1 MNIVVAIDSLKGSL
15 SSLEAGEAIKTG
27 ILKVMSDA
35 KVSVRPLADGGEG
48 TVEALALGMGGKLV
62 TVNVTG
68 PLGKKVDCVY
78 GILEESNTAIVE
90 MSGAAGITLVPD
102 ADRNPLHTTTY
113 GVGEVIRDGIS
124 KGCRHFIVGIG
135 GSATNDG
142 GVGMLQA
149 LGYGMLDK
157 NGNQV
162 PFGAKG
168 LKEIVTITDDQV
180 IPELKECS
188 FRVACDVTNPLCG
201 PQGCS
206 AIFGPQKGAAPEMIG
221 DMDVWLGEYAKLT
234 AAKYD
239 KADGAYPGT
248 GAAGGLGF
256 AFLAYTNAVLESGI
270 SIILEE
276 TKLESYIKDA
286 DLVVT
291 GEGRLDGQTVF
302 GKAPIGVAE
311 IAKKYGKPVIA
322 FSGSVTEDA
331 IACNEHGIDAF
342 FPILRRIQTLQDAME
357 PSNARNNMIS
367 TVEQVFRLI
376 KIKSMLL
383 L

>member
-1 MNIVVAIDSLKGSL
+1 MKVVVAIDSLKGSM
-15 SSLEAGEAIKTG
+15 SSLEAGEAIKEG
-27 ILKVMSDA
+27 VLKAMPEAEVC
-35 KVSVRPLADGGEG
+35 VRPLADGGEG
-48 TVEALALGMGGKLV
+48 TVEALALGMGGKLE
-62 TVNVTG
+62 TVKVTG
-68 PLGKKVDCVY
+68 PLGEPVDCVY
-78 GILEESNTAIVE
+78 GILEESKTAIME

-102 ADRNPLHTTTY
+102 ELRNPLHTTTY
-113 GVGEVIRDGIS
+113 GVGEVIKDAIA

-142 GVGMLQA
+142 GIGMLQA
-149 LGYGMLDK
+149 LGYGMLDE

-168 LKEIVTITDDQV
+168 IKDIVTITDDAV

-201 PQGCS
+201 EFGCS
-206 AIFGPQKGAAPEMIG
+206 AVFGPQKGADATMIMQ
-221 DMDVWLGEYAKLT
+221 MDKWLETYAGLT
-234 AAKYD
+234 SEKYVKANAK
-239 KADGAYPGT
+239 YPGT

-270 SIILEE
+270 KIILEE
-276 TKLESYIKDA
+276 TKLEDYVKDA
-286 DLVVT
+286 DIVVT

-302 GKAPIGVAE
+302 GKAPIGVAN
-311 IAKKYGKPVIA
+311 IAKKFDKTVIA
-322 FSGSVTEDA
+322 FAGSVTEDA

-342 FPILRRIQTLQDAME
+342 FPILRRIQTLQEAMD
-357 PSNARNNMIS
+357 PVKARDNMVT

-376 KIKSMLL
+376 NIRGI
-383 L
+383 